1 MGKNERLLDG
11 LDESSRR
18 VKEIKRITAK
28 YKRIFKDKPEDKK
41 ILAEQV
47 YSKAAYFYVVAEELM
62 ARVAEVGIIADVV
75 NGNGITKR
83 DTTPEYREL
92 QNTVR
97 MLNGCIDTLGR
108 LCPEVKKEVGKVSEA
123 DELMSFIGKK

>member
-1 MGKNERLLDG
+1 MGKNEKYLDG

-123 DELMSFIGKK
+123 DELMTFIGKK

>member
-1 MGKNERLLDG
+1 MGKNEKYSDG

-123 DELMSFIGKK
+123 DELMTFIGKK

>member
-1 MGKNERLLDG
+1 MGKNEKYLDG

-97 MLNGCIDTLGR
+97 MLNGCIDTLVW

-123 DELMSFIGKK
+123 DELMTFIGKK

>member
-1 MGKNERLLDG
+1 MGKNEKYLDG
-11 LDESSRR
+11 LDEGSRR

-123 DELMSFIGKK
+123 DELMTFIGKK